1 MTTRRFLSR
10 FVPPNQANLF
20 NLIKLPTL
28 RNPRLLTALGTVVLL
43 TACSNKPLAPDWQS
57 NALGSLKGFASAYMA
72 GNTQVADFEFG
83 RAKADIAATGR
94 LDLIARSELVRCA
107 VRVAALEFDDC
118 QGVQT
123 IATADVAAPER
134 AYSAY
139 LRAPKND
146 RAPSLDAAQIALLPE
161 QHRAVAAPQDAA
173 KKTATLAAMPDP
185 LSRLIAAGVAFQQG
199 QLPPSGVD
207 LAVTTASDQGWRRP
221 LLAWLGVQMKLMEA
235 SGDADGKARIQRR
248 IDLVL
253 SAAAPASAASAST
266 PTRP

>member
-1 MTTRRFLSR
+1 MTASPL
-10 FVPPNQANLF
+10 
-20 NLIKLPTL
+20 LPAAKM
-28 RNPRLLTALGTVVLL
+28 PRLRLIAALTGLVCLA
-43 TACSNKPLAPDWQS
+43 ACSNKPLAPDWQS
-57 NALGSLKGFASAYMA
+57 NALGSLKGFTSAYMA

-94 LDLIARSELVRCA
+94 IDLIARAELVRCA

-123 IATADVAAPER
+123 IAPADIAAPER

-139 LRAPKND
+139 LRALKSD
-146 RAPSLDAAQIALLPE
+146 SRPSLDAAQIALLPE
-161 QHRAVAAPQDAA
+161 QHRAAGSAPDAA
-173 KKTATLAAMPDP
+173 RKTASLATITDP

-199 QLPPSGVD
+199 QLPPSGVE

-235 SGDADGKARIQRR
+235 GGDAEGKARIQRR
-248 IDLVL
+248 MDLVV
-253 SAAAPASAASAST
+253 SAGAPTSAAST
-266 PTRP
+266 PTPTRP